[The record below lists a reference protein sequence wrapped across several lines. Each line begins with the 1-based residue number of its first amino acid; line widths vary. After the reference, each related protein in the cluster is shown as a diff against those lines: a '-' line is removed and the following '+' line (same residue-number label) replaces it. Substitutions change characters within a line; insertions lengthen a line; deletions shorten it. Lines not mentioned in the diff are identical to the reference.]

1 MQALSWCT
9 AQGLPPPRQ
18 CIEVSD
24 SLKADEAF
32 RHLNEGSALLWRG
45 DYHQARQMLSALAR
59 RLDRKPPPT
68 GKTVTEQFHLL
79 RQFRLQRA
87 RLLNGLLVPLDPGFR
102 IPLRRAPDV
111 EQACAAVYPALTE
124 PGMVA
129 LRELLGLIGAHEWRK
144 KGIVL
149 PHLPQPLIPHY
160 GVFPPTR
167 HEYLDLVARAALDNK
182 NSALDL
188 GTGTGVLSLLLAQR
202 GIPQILATDVSERA
216 LTCARENRERHG
228 LNHVITLARQDGYP
242 DARVDLIICN
252 PPWLPGAAPT
262 LLDQAVYDP
271 KSGFLRHFLSGACAH
286 LNPGGEAWL
295 IMSDLAER
303 LGLRQPGE
311 LQGWI
316 QDAGLT
322 VLERLDARPAHGKAK
337 QSKDPLH
344 LWRAQEITSLWHLG
358 MQ

>member
-1 MQALSWCT
+1 PSPPPMQALSWCT

-59 RLDRKPPPT
+59 RLDRKPPPA

-144 KGIVL
+144 KGIV
-149 PHLPQPLIPHY
+149 
-160 GVFPPTR
+160 
-167 HEYLDLVARAALDNK
+167 
-182 NSALDL
+182 
-188 GTGTGVLSLLLAQR
+188 
-202 GIPQILATDVSERA
+202 
-216 LTCARENRERHG
+216 
-228 LNHVITLARQDGYP
+228 
-242 DARVDLIICN
+242 
-252 PPWLPGAAPT
+252 
-262 LLDQAVYDP
+262 
-271 KSGFLRHFLSGACAH
+271 
-286 LNPGGEAWL
+286 
-295 IMSDLAER
+295 
-303 LGLRQPGE
+303 
-311 LQGWI
+311 
-316 QDAGLT
+316 
-322 VLERLDARPAHGKAK
+322 
-337 QSKDPLH
+337 
-344 LWRAQEITSLWHLG
+344 
-358 MQ
+358 